1 MSSIVPSD
9 AVVAGVVV
17 AGAAAIV
24 AVIDGAIVA
33 GTAAIIGITATAVIA
48 AGAAAVVAV
57 IAACAPGEET
67 AVLICIWIL
76 AVSVTRAGSPV
87 LTTSS
92 VATIPAWSVESLLV
106 HIFLT
111 GRPFWCIP

>member
-33 GTAAIIGITATAVIA
+33 GTAANICITATAVIA
-48 AGAAAVVAV
+48 S
-57 IAACAPGEET
+57 CTPGEET